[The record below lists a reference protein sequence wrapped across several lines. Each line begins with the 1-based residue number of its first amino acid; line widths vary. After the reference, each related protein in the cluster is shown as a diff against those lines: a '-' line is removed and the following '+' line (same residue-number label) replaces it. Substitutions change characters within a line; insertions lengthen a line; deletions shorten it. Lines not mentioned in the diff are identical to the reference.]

1 MTEKRFNVFD
11 VDGTVFLED
20 HKEGSYHI
28 GEKENVDIPCLN
40 DIADRLNTYADENEK
55 LKEDNMLLIDD
66 SEKYRKLS
74 IQFDNRNK
82 ELISENEQLKSEK
95 EHYKKQVDELDGLL
109 NKYEITFEELE
120 EILGNDY
127 RERF

>member
-1 MTEKRFNVFD
+1 MTENKRFTLHKGFD
-11 VDGTVFLED
+11 TLNIMDNTKFNE
-20 HKEGSYHI
+20 HI
-28 GEKENVDIPCLN
+28 YINKSSKDMELLVGVLN
-40 DIADRLNTYADENEK
+40 ELWEELVE
-55 LKEDNMLLIDD
+55 LKNKQI
-66 SEKYRKLS
+66 KS
-74 IQFDNRNK
+74 I
-82 ELISENEQLKSEK
+82 EENEQLKSEK